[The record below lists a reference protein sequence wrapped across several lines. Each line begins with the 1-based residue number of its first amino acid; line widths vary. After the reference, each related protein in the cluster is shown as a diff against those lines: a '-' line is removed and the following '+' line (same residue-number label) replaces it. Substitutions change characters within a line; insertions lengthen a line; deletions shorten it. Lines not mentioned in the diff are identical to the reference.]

1 MENRLY
7 PMRELLGDMLMEQQ
21 SPALALQEY
30 EASMKAMPNRLRGYY
45 GGAKAAEAAGDKQ
58 KAAGYFAKLATL
70 TRNSDGDRAEIRES
84 RQRVASR

>member
-7 PMRELLGDMLMEQQ
+7 PMRELLGDMLMDQQ
-21 SPALALQEY
+21 QPALALQEY
-30 EASMKAMPNRLRGYY
+30 EASMKAMPNRLRGFY
-45 GGAKAAEAAGDKQ
+45 GAAKAAEAAGEKQ
-58 KAAGYFAKLATL
+58 KAAGYFSKLAQL